1 MKVIAFNGS
10 PRKKWNTATLL
21 NKALDGAAAQGAE
34 TELIHLYNLDFKGC
48 VSCFSCKMK
57 GGKSYGKCA
66 AKDGLTPVLARVEEA
81 DAIILGSP
89 IYLGTVS
96 GEMRSFMERL
106 IYPYLTYTEPPESLF
121 PKKINT
127 AFIYTMNI
135 PEELKELYSQHFLYN
150 EMYMGLIFGVT
161 ESLYSFDTYQ
171 FEDYSR
177 VVADRFNREQKAQRR
192 RDVFPRDCERAFDM
206 GARLVKE

>member
-66 AKDGLTPVLARVEEA
+66 AKDGLTPVLARVEGA